1 MEIIKCPKCKCDV
14 EINIAKAKDE
24 DGEVFECPQC
34 KWKFRYAK
42 K

>member
-1 MEIIKCPKCKCDV
+1 MEIVKCPKCHNDV
-14 EINIAKAKDE
+14 ELDISKACDE
-24 DGEVFECPQC
+24 DAEVFVCPHC